1 MTNEQIARPCGK
13 TIGNGETCSSGWY
26 CSDCQEKLDTMSG
39 FTRNNPDNPYAFP
52 FPTNHP
58 AHGGMTLRDWFAG
71 QALMG
76 LIARSEPGQLPL
88 EEDLANHADKIAAT
102 MLAKRS
108 TKGD

>member
-1 MTNEQIARPCGK
+1 MTIPCGK
-13 TIGNGETCSSGWY
+13 TIGHGETCSSGWY

-76 LIARSEPGQLPL
+76 LLAGRSQGVSFTP
-88 EEDLANHADKIAAT
+88 EEAAKSAYFVAQA
-102 MLAKRS
+102 MLAERT
-108 TKGD
+108 TKDD

>member
-1 MTNEQIARPCGK
+1 
-13 TIGNGETCSSGWY
+13 
-26 CSDCQEKLDTMSG
+26 
-39 FTRNNPDNPYAFP
+39 
-52 FPTNHP
+52 
-58 AHGGMTLRDWFAG
+58 MTLRDWFAG